1 MFDFEKLDKMI
12 HEKWRLAIMA
22 LLASRRSWTFQE
34 LKAELKMSDG
44 NLITHMRT
52 LHKLGLVSVTKE
64 MPVRPQTSYAMHD
77 EGAEPRSAS
86 TSRCSE
92 QIVKQWKEISVPAR
106 APLCHK
112 VTDDCR

>member
-1 MFDFEKLDKMI
+1 MFDFEKLDKII

-52 LHKLGLVSVTKE
+52 LHKQGLVSVTKE
-64 MPVRPQTSYAMHD
+64 MRGRPQTSYALTAKGRAAFREHI
-77 EGAEPRSAS
+77 EAL
-86 TSRCSE
+86 E
-92 QIVKQWKEISVPAR
+92 QIVKQWKSR
-106 APLCHK
+106 
-112 VTDDCR
+112 